1 MDTDAERSR
10 QILQITGLRSQHFSD
25 LIRAAQLIFDPSG
38 GLAGRNVEVDWEA
51 LEIPLSVVQN
61 LRFLGEKYRYAS
73 PSVPIADI
81 WQRLTPETRSWFI
94 ENRNQLWQVEEI
106 FPALDED

>member
-1 MDTDAERSR
+1 MDHKTERSR

-38 GLAGRNVEVDWEA
+38 GLSGRLVKVDWES
-51 LEIPLSVVQN
+51 LEIPLSVLQN
-61 LRFLGEKYRYAS
+61 LRLLGEKYRYAS
-73 PSVPIADI
+73 PSAPIAEI
-81 WQRLTPETRSWFI
+81 WERLTPETRSWFI
-94 ENRNQLWQVEEI
+94 ENRNRLWQMEEI

>member
-1 MDTDAERSR
+1 MDYKTERSR

-38 GLAGRNVEVDWEA
+38 GLSGRLVEVDWEA
-51 LEIPLSVVQN
+51 MEIPLSVLQN
-61 LRFLGEKYRYAS
+61 LRLLGEKYRYAS
-73 PSVPIADI
+73 PAVPIAEI
-81 WQRLTPETRSWFI
+81 WERLTPETRSWFI
-94 ENRNQLWQVEEI
+94 ENRNRLWQMEEI